1 MQNLRLEKSELLL
14 RTSTMSLL
22 LRSAQALVRRPSP
35 LGAHSMAHS
44 MARQL
49 ASAATATTPSP
60 EVPGRVPGR
69 NPHRNPGRKL
79 ALLALLAASAAAYLA
94 YEREPTDLLSPAEF
108 RPFRI
113 VHTKDLDP
121 DHYVIEMEPVY
132 TSWKSQPGQA
142 AALWSSSKLW
152 SVEIMQPQIMVVRN
166 YTPLPLVLDS
176 ENQLQLNAAFAEN
189 GRLLLY
195 IKKYS
200 QGEVARW
207 ISRKPL
213 GDELYLRGP
222 LVELDLAAVDHQ
234 VDELDFFAGGTGIAP
249 ILQHLLSSRLDQHPE
264 KNENHSRTFRK
275 YNIFYS
281 AGATSA
287 AEPFFKLLSSHPGPN
302 PVQLTQFAHRLAGRD
317 VPQFSDKSFSIVC
330 GPDGYIAHLSG
341 LKPYNGQG
349 QIAGLLG
356 EKGWHRNVFKM

>member
-1 MQNLRLEKSELLL
+1 
-14 RTSTMSLL
+14 MSLLL
-22 LRSAQALVRRPSP
+22 LRSAQNAAVRRASP
-35 LGAHSMAHS
+35 LGAHIS

-49 ASAATATTPSP
+49 TSAVAGTTPSP
-60 EVPGRVPGR
+60 GRAPGRVPGRVPGR
-69 NPHRNPGRKL
+69 APGRKL

-94 YEREPTDLLSPAEF
+94 TCEREPTDLLSPAEF

-113 VHTKDLDP
+113 THTKDLDP
-121 DHYVIEMEPVY
+121 DHYVIELEPVY
-132 TSWKSQPGQA
+132 TGWKSQPGQA

-166 YTPLPLVLDS
+166 YTPLPLVLNS
-176 ENQLQLNAAFAEN
+176 EHQLELNAGFADN
-189 GRLLLY
+189 GKLLLY

-207 ISRKPL
+207 ISRKAL

-234 VDELDFFAGGTGIAP
+234 VDELHFFAGGTGIAP
-249 ILQHLLSSRLDQHPE
+249 ILQHLLSSRLHQHPQN
-264 KNENHSRTFRK
+264 NENYSRTFRNYK
-275 YNIFYS
+275 IFYS

-287 AEPFFKLLSSHPGPN
+287 AEPFFKLLSLHPGPN